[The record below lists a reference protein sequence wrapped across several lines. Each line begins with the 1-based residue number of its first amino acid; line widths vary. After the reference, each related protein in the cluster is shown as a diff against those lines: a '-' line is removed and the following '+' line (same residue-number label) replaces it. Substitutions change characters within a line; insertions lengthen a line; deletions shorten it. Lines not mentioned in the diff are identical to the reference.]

1 MAKLNHVYILAGSNH
16 EAEKNLIAGVKSLG
30 DYYNIVAVSPVY
42 EKLAVGGSD
51 DEPHYLNVALYIETF
66 VILEF
71 MRRRLRQ
78 IEAHTGR
85 VRLDADGNKAKI
97 VTLDLDILLF
107 NAEISQS
114 PVAPLPHPD
123 ILNYAHAII
132 PLADIAPDLEHPVT
146 GKTLKTLAAAFQATP
161 GLKRRDDIAPL

>member
-16 EAEKNLIAGVKSLG
+16 EAEKNLISGVKLLG
-30 DYYNIVAVSPVY
+30 EYYNIVTVSPVY
-42 EKLAVGGSD
+42 ETLAAGGSAE
-51 DEPHYLNVALYIETF
+51 EPHYLNIALYIETF

-78 IEAHTGR
+78 IETSMGR
-85 VRLDADGNKAKI
+85 VRFDADGNKAKV

-107 NAEISQS
+107 NEEISQS

-123 ILNYAHAII
+123 ILKYAHASI
-132 PLADIAPDLEHPVT
+132 PLADIAPDLQHPVT
-146 GKTLKTLAAAFQATP
+146 GKTLKTIAAAFRETP